1 MELKSKK
8 YIKNTGRYPKYFLGT
23 ASLIAS
29 LVARNVQGGLEYA
42 NMNVADSDQ
51 ITSGQKVSQG
61 NIGGISYDKIDE
73 NIDEDTYLSQYGGA
87 AAGSDF
93 ASLNFVG
100 GFSKLFGNKKQK
112 QKEQLALAKERIKNI
127 NKANYLDAVQTAA
140 VNDSEQRKQEREQ
153 YGYEY
158 AYNGRAPRRNNKQ
171 GRKTLVD
178 TAYGKMPGKQNA
190 WVNKGERIIDT
201 LTGMEHQVKRGPGD
215 TAPAYLTGK
224 DAVLSASKRKDLV
237 NPETG
242 NSFAEDYPSYKAAG
256 QLGRLL
262 ALNSMVHQNMN
273 NKQKYEKAY
282 GGRSQRYP
290 HFYGGTYTVK
300 QGDTMWDLAK
310 QYTGDPK
317 NYTQL
322 VSANPKY
329 GNGHWIYPGNV
340 LNLPEGWGATTP
352 AESKGDGGVG
362 GKGDFTGLSEIK
374 PVELSTPQA
383 TPGFSIPDLSDS
395 HAIVPKGY
403 DTSKYTP
410 KDNNF
415 RDKDQL
421 LSPWMSIIPAGL
433 QAAGTI
439 SAAMN
444 LRNQPTSNINS
455 YRENAYG
462 RYALDQLGK
471 LRANAQPALNSLD
484 RAYAAQS
491 NDIDR
496 NVSLTTGQKLA
507 HKLAA
512 SNSINN
518 QRSKILADYQNMN
531 NQYKSNWANAMM
543 QYGQQEANNKMSA
556 YQYDTRYNDQ
566 ARAAKRAMEDNYR
579 KELSSNLGSLAKNLI
594 NTYLSNKTYN
604 RYAG

>member
-1 MELKSKK
+1 MELKDRK
-8 YIKNTGRYPKYFLGT
+8 YINNKGRFPKYFLGT
-23 ASLIAS
+23 ASAIAS
-29 LVARNVQGGLEYA
+29 LAGKNIQGAFDLTRSDI
-42 NMNVADSDQ
+42 DSNA
-51 ITSGQKVSQG
+51 IVSGQKITQG
-61 NIGGISYDKIDE
+61 NVGGIGYDKIDD
-73 NIDEDTYLSQYGGA
+73 NVNMKNDDTSSII
-87 AAGSDF
+87 SDF
-93 ASLNFVG
+93 ASLNVVG
-100 GFSKLFGNKKQK
+100 GLGKLMGFGGSR
-112 QKEQLALAKERIKNI
+112 EREIEEAVRRIRNI
-127 NKANYLDAVQTAA
+127 NRENYLNAFNTAVKNNA
-140 VNDSEQRKQEREQ
+140 EQRRLDLENT
-153 YGYEY
+153 GYEY
-158 AYNGRAPRRNNKQ
+158 AYEGRAPRRNNKQ

-190 WVNKGERIIDT
+190 WVNKGERIVDT
-201 LTGMEHQVKRGPGD
+201 ITGMEHQVKRGPGD

-352 AESKGDGGVG
+352 AVQPADSNIGVG
-362 GKGDFTGLSEIK
+362 GKEIK
-374 PVELSTPQA
+374 PVELSTPQV
-383 TPGFSIPDLSDS
+383 TPGFSIPDLSDPN
-395 HAIVPKGY
+395 AIVPKGY
-403 DTSKYTP
+403 DSSKYTP

-433 QAAGTI
+433 QAASTI
-439 SAAMN
+439 GAAMN
-444 LRNQPTSNINS
+444 LHNQPTSNINS
-455 YRENAYG
+455 YRENPYG

-496 NVSLTTGQKLA
+496 NVSLTAGQKLA